1 LWLTERVNFEPF
13 KMTVP
18 DFAIILVS
26 FFLAGVT
33 ATAGPEPVPALLS

>member
-1 LWLTERVNFEPF
+1 LWLSERVIFEPF

-33 ATAGPEPVPALLS
+33 ATAGPEPVSALLS